1 MARATQYDKELYS
14 SLIRLHLLHHAADE
28 GVFGLGMIEELG
40 RHGYKLSPGTLYP
53 LLHRLEEQGFLRSH
67 QESVGG
73 KIRRVYRATTAGRK
87 ALTAAKGKIKEL
99 FGEISESQ
107 PPQPK
112 LERPGRNVAERGA
125 K

>member
-14 SLIRLHLLHHAADE
+14 SLIRLHVLHHAAGE

-53 LLHRLEEQGFLRSH
+53 LLHRLEEQGILRSH

-87 ALTAAKGKIKEL
+87 ALTAAKGKIREL
-99 FGEISESQ
+99 FGEISGDQ
-107 PPQPK
+107 PHQPK
-112 LERPGRNVAERGA
+112 LERPDLIAEGRVA

>member
-1 MARATQYDKELYS
+1 MARATRYDKELYS
-14 SLIRLHLLHHAADE
+14 SLIRLHLLHHAAGE

-53 LLHRLEEQGFLRSH
+53 LLHRLEAQGFLRSH

-73 KIRRVYRATTAGRK
+73 KIRRVYRATAAGRK
-87 ALTAAKGKIKEL
+87 ALTVAKGKIREL

-112 LERPGRNVAERGA
+112 LERQTRTVEQRVA